1 MRLFAYGT
9 LQDLE
14 FLVSVVG
21 PQVRCRRIGSG
32 TIAGKLYDVG
42 AYPALRPAE
51 GSDARVPGV
60 LWEIEGEAA
69 LTRLDEF
76 EDVAGGVYARERCD
90 VRMDDGRS
98 EPAWVYV
105 YALSVD
111 GLPRIA
117 AWPPERG

>member
-9 LQDLE
+9 LKDPD
-14 FLVSVVG
+14 FLASVVG
-21 PQVRCRRIGSG
+21 PRAQCRLIGRG
-32 TIAGKLYDVG
+32 TIPGRLYDVG
-42 AYPALRPAE
+42 AYPALRPGA
-51 GSDARVPGV
+51 GPGDGVPGV
-60 LWEIEGEAA
+60 LWEIDGDDA
-69 LTRLDEF
+69 LARLDEF
-76 EDVAGGVYARERCD
+76 EDVAGGVYARARCD

-117 AWPPERG
+117 VWPPEGG